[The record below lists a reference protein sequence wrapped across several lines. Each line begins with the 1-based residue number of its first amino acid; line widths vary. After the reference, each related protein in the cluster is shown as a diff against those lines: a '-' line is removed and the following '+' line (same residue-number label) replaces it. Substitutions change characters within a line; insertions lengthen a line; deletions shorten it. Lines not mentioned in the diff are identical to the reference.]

1 MITNQTM
8 TVSITC
14 SGNFNCIGHC
24 YAWDWGDF
32 VSNCSMG
39 LFRTGDWIKVRHNVD
54 SFSSITRPTER
65 RSVTSCDVTLP
76 SFLTE
81 MAISIVERWR
91 KVWPTVLFPSVI
103 VYRKAIHVTFIF
115 SFRFFCRICR
125 IMFCWDPKI
134 ILVQQ
139 QRDVSLFKKKRTT
152 KPLQFNDLYTKLANS
167 IPVVTNPYTNN
178 LWVWAMYSLT
188 FFRHS
193 SQCLFGHCCW

>member
-39 LFRTGDWIKVRHNVD
+39 LFWTGDWIKVRHNVD

-81 MAISIVERWR
+81 AAICIVVRWS
-91 KVWPTVLFPSVI
+91 KVWPIVPECNHVQESRTCHFCHFLQDDVLLSSKNNFA
-103 VYRKAIHVTFIF
+103 AIATWRNDF
-115 SFRFFCRICR
+115 S
-125 IMFCWDPKI
+125 
-134 ILVQQ
+134 
-139 QRDVSLFKKKRTT
+139 SLFKKKKDDKT
-152 KPLQFNDLYTKLANS
+152 AA
-167 IPVVTNPYTNN
+167 I
-178 LWVWAMYSLT
+178 
-188 FFRHS
+188 
-193 SQCLFGHCCW
+193 